1 MRYTIS
7 KLDDTIS
14 ERLVDARLNAE
25 LLPDFPG
32 SLPETLEQAY
42 AIQSASIDRWQDDVV
57 AWKVAKLP
65 AIDRSR
71 FPSERLMGP
80 VFKSTICR
88 LETDSHALMSVY
100 EGGFAAVEAEYAL
113 ELGETIH
120 ASDKPYSDGELVDLI
135 SAVYGVAEIA
145 SSPLPMLNSIGAMAV
160 IPDFGGNCGLVI
172 GPKIPD
178 WRAVTPR
185 SLTVSV
191 TIDHVKVGEA
201 APDTIER
208 DPLQATRFLIELCSC
223 RGIDLPKGT
232 LISTGA
238 LTGVHDMEVSS
249 TAKLDFGR
257 FGSFEV
263 RFEAAT
269 PIS

>member
-1 MRYTIS
+1 MALRVTRHHPLHSRVQRSANLVRNTIS

-65 AIDRSR
+65 ATDRSR

-88 LETDSHALMSVY
+88 LETDSLALMSVY

-113 ELGETIH
+113 
-120 ASDKPYSDGELVDLI
+120 
-135 SAVYGVAEIA
+135 VAEIA

-172 GPKIPD
+172 GPKISD

-201 APDTIER
+201 APDAIER

-257 FGSFEV
+257 FGSFKV